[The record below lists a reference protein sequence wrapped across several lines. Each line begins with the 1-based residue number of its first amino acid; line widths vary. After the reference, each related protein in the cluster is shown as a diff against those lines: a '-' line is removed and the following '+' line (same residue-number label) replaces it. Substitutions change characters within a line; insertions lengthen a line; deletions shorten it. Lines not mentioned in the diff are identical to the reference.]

1 MNSKIRVRFAPS
13 PTGYLHV
20 GNARTAIL
28 NWLCARHFGGAFILR
43 IEDTDVERSALESE
57 QSIVNILKWLGLDW
71 DEGPEIGGDYGP
83 YRQSER
89 KSTYMEEIAKLLA
102 SGAAYY
108 CFCTKE
114 ELEKE
119 RQRAIEEK
127 RMPGCSS
134 MCRNMTTQEQERLRR
149 LGIKPA
155 VRFRMPD
162 EKIVLRDLVQG
173 EIIFDSVNIT
183 DFVIQR
189 EDGSCT
195 YNFAVVIDDAHMKI
209 THVIRGNDHVS
220 NTPKQMMLYKA
231 LGYDMPEFAHIPM
244 ITGLDGVRLSKR
256 HGHSSVEELR
266 ESGYLPQAVVNY
278 LSLLSWSSET
288 GDEILPVER
297 LIKEFDFKRI
307 LRSPAAFDPVKL
319 NWLNGVYIRALSEEE
334 REKQAVPYLERA
346 GMIENNPERRA
357 KIIEAVKDRV
367 ETLSE
372 FPKYAAIFFK
382 NSVTITGDE
391 EKELIQRKSSQ
402 AVFQCLLQYLSGL
415 KELTVESFQTVMKS
429 VQEDTGIKGK
439 DLWMP
444 VRIAL
449 TGRMHGPE
457 LPKVLEIIG
466 LEKCLTLLQAVTQ
479 KA

>member
-13 PTGYLHV
+13 PTGHLHV

-57 QSIVNILKWLGLDW
+57 QSIINLLKWLGLDW
-71 DEGPEIGGDYGP
+71 DEGPEIEGDYGP

-89 KSTYMEEIAKLLA
+89 KSIYLKETEKLLA
-102 SGAAYY
+102 KGAAYY
-108 CFCTKE
+108 CFCSKE
-114 ELEKE
+114 ELERE
-119 RQRAIEEK
+119 RHRAIEEK

-134 MCRNMTTQEQERLRR
+134 MCWNLTTQEQERLRNR
-149 LGIKPA
+149 NRKPA
-155 VRFRMPD
+155 VRFRMPE
-162 EKIVLRDLVQG
+162 EKIVLNDLVQG
-173 EIIFDSVNIT
+173 EIIFDGANIA

-189 EDGSCT
+189 DDGSST
-195 YNFAVVIDDAHMKI
+195 YNFAVVVDDAHMNI

-266 ESGYLPQAVVNY
+266 EAGYLPQALINY
-278 LSLLSWSSET
+278 LSLLSWSSVT
-288 GDEILPVER
+288 GDELLTAER

-319 NWLNGVYIRALSEEE
+319 NWLNGIYLRALNKEELA
-334 REKQAVPYLERA
+334 KQAIPYLESA
-346 GMIENNPERRA
+346 GMMENDTERRS

-372 FPKYAAIFFK
+372 FPVYAAIFFK
-382 NSVTITGDE
+382 NNVTISGDE
-391 EKELIQRKSSQ
+391 EKELVQRKSSQ
-402 AVFQCLLQYLSGL
+402 LVFQRLLLHLSGM
-415 KELTVESFQTVMKS
+415 KELTLEGFQAVMKS

-457 LPKVLEIIG
+457 LPKVLEILG
-466 LEKCLTLLQAVTQ
+466 LEKCIKLLKAVTQ
-479 KA
+479 KD